1 MGVIKKS
8 KDFQSI
14 LPGSTEENSS
24 SGQASCAKAQTK
36 KEETGEQ
43 TARQPCHLALG
54 ERPHQSEQP
63 YSDRTVCIDDIERC
77 ARSHLDLVEAHSD
90 DQGSQKRPEGPHSVI
105 EDATHR
111 I

>member
-24 SGQASCAKAQTK
+24 SGQGGCAKAQTK
-36 KEETGEQ
+36 KEQ

-77 ARSHLDLVEAHSD
+77 APSHLDLVEAHSD
-90 DQGSQKRPEGPHSVI
+90 DQGSQKKPEGPDSVI
-105 EDATHR
+105 
-111 I
+111 